1 MKKKP
6 INPLTSFYSNMSVN
20 GFSISLFFLYNFKLG
35 SSNSSSAE
43 SIVTRSSW
51 RRRRASLFISSHSFH
66 RCRQTLFLLFCF
78 VSFYLFF
85 STLFTTERCVSSVHE
100 DVSVITKTFLAEEA
114 RVQEMRLS
122 ITVIAIVE
130 SKIMKFSRSGR

>member
-85 STLFTTERCVSSVHE
+85 STLFTTERCVSSVLTQTFEIIRHKLYRSYTILNPQGKSE
-100 DVSVITKTFLAEEA
+100 LGFLLLLTK
-114 RVQEMRLS
+114 
-122 ITVIAIVE
+122 I
-130 SKIMKFSRSGR
+130 SKLY

>member
-1 MKKKP
+1 MIIWVCFKKK
-6 INPLTSFYSNMSVN
+6 I
-20 GFSISLFFLYNFKLG
+20 
-35 SSNSSSAE
+35 
-43 SIVTRSSW
+43 RS
-51 RRRRASLFISSHSFH
+51 R
-66 RCRQTLFLLFCF
+66 TKE
-78 VSFYLFF
+78 VP
-85 STLFTTERCVSSVHE
+85 VHE